1 MEQINIGIT
10 KEKKEDLRV
19 QIQILQSEINE
30 LKQNGDKYGRLPEK
44 QRYLEYL
51 KQEWE
56 KLNTTLG
63 KEFNSVVREST
74 EQRLSEKKQELDF
87 KDVTINEQWA
97 IDNHYRQMAEL
108 QRNIISITNQ
118 IKRELD
124 PIKKANLQGK
134 LSYLEKDFATLKS
147 YTKSDII
154 MFAKARKAAYLN
166 AKKRQQSL
174 SAMEKLKIKINGKD
188 IVWDNIKDDPSYT
201 AATFDMMYQQRSR

>member
-97 IDNHYRQMAEL
+97 IDNHYRQMQNFKE
-108 QRNIISITNQ
+108 
-118 IKRELD
+118 
-124 PIKKANLQGK
+124 
-134 LSYLEKDFATLKS
+134 
-147 YTKSDII
+147 
-154 MFAKARKAAYLN
+154 
-166 AKKRQQSL
+166 
-174 SAMEKLKIKINGKD
+174 
-188 IVWDNIKDDPSYT
+188 V
-201 AATFDMMYQQRSR
+201 